1 MNKPEGYF
9 ELDVIDPINNK
20 SEYHYEGKNTIVIN
34 SSTIMALSM
43 LNKYHINYLLVGNGS
58 LTNTGLITSLAN
70 EISKIPIDISSA
82 KVVDAS
88 SIIIQSEDDFRILEG
103 QKALSLSVI
112 SDTLLVSS
120 ITEFGLAFVDDNNKI
135 LFNYKSVASPIQCL
149 NKKIRITWKIIF

>member
-9 ELDVIDPINNK
+9 ELDIIDPINNK
-20 SEYHYEGKNTIVIN
+20 SEYHYEGKNAIVIN
-34 SSTIMALSM
+34 SSTVMALSM

-58 LTNTGLITSLAN
+58 LSNTSLITSLAN
-70 EISKIPIDISSA
+70 EISKISAADI
-82 KVVDAS
+82 VDAS
-88 SIIIQSEDDFRILEG
+88 SISTQSEDGSKILEK

-112 SDTLLVSS
+112 SDTLLISN

>member
-9 ELDVIDPINNK
+9 ELDIIDPINNK
-20 SEYHYEGKNTIVIN
+20 SEYHYEGKNAIVIN
-34 SSTIMALSM
+34 SSTVMALSM

-58 LTNTGLITSLAN
+58 LSNTSLITSLAN
-70 EISKIPIDISSA
+70 EISKIPIDISA
-82 KVVDAS
+82 ADIVDAS
-88 SIIIQSEDDFRILEG
+88 SISTQSEDGSKILEK

-112 SDTLLVSS
+112 SDTLLISN